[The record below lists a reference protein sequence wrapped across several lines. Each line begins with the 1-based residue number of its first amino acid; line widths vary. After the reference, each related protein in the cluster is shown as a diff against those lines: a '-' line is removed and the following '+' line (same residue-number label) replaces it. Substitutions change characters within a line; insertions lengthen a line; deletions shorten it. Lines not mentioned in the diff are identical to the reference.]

1 MEKRAMPY
9 MEMDHEIDPRTK
21 ILDEIKSL
29 DGVEI
34 YNNQVL
40 LAVYM
45 RPTKTKTGIILTDQY
60 VGEDLYQSKVGL
72 VLMKGPSAFVE
83 KEELWFK
90 DVNVNEGDWVMFR
103 PSDGWQIN
111 INGTKCR
118 IMDDIHIRGKIT
130 NPDNVW

>member
-21 ILDEIKSL
+21 LLNEIETL

-45 RPTKTKTGIILTDQY
+45 RPTKTKIGIILTDQY

-103 PSDGWQIN
+103 PSDGWQIS
-111 INGTKCR
+111 INGVSCR
-118 IMDDIHIRGKIT
+118 IMDDIHIRGKLAQ
-130 NPDNVW
+130 PDIVW

>member
-1 MEKRAMPY
+1 
-9 MEMDHEIDPRTK
+9 MEMDHEVDPRTK
-21 ILDEIKSL
+21 LLNEIETL

-45 RPTKTKTGIILTDQY
+45 RPTKTKIGIILTDQY

-111 INGTKCR
+111 INGVSCR
-118 IMDDIHIRGKIT
+118 IMDDIHIRGKLAH
-130 NPDNVW
+130 PDTVW

>member
-1 MEKRAMPY
+1 MPY
-9 MEMDHEIDPRTK
+9 MEMDHEVDPRTK
-21 ILDEIKSL
+21 ILDEIKTL
-29 DGVEI
+29 DGIEI

-83 KEELWFK
+83 DTPRWFK
-90 DVNVNEGDWVMFR
+90 NVDVNEGDWVIFR
-103 PSDGWQIN
+103 PSDGWQLSV
-111 INGTKCR
+111 NGVNCR
-118 IMDDIHIRGKIT
+118 IMDDIHIRGKIAM
-130 NPDNVW
+130 PDNVW